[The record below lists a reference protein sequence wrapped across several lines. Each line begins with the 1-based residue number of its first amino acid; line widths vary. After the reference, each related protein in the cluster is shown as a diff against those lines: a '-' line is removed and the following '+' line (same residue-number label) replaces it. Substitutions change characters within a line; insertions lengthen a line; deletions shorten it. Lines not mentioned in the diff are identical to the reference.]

1 MSGPQDVRQ
10 DLIALNIKDNPVMEK
25 MMYLLAQYLAAA
37 GISFLEKKDDDS
49 HSNLGFSIE
58 NSSMYS
64 RPLNENGDTLS
75 VSYKKFTLEWN
86 SNDVSTSLRLDGTTH
101 AEILKW
107 IEKMATKAA
116 IKLPYAYSF
125 HYDFPYQIK
134 DNFVFKLLDFKSLRE
149 LLKLRV
155 LAQMTLETFLQDQN
169 LNSEIRIW
177 PHHFDTGA
185 YAVFNDM
192 KGDAIGLGLA
202 VPDTVCRD
210 HYLYISGYKGHE
222 AIDTSGFKPLS
233 LGSWGVNGFNG
244 AILPATEID
253 KNKGTAF
260 LSEAFFQYKN

>member
-1 MSGPQDVRQ
+1 MD
-10 DLIALNIKDNPVMEK
+10 K

-58 NSSMYS
+58 NNSMYS

-75 VSYKKFTLEWN
+75 VSYKKFQLDWN
-86 SNDVSTSLRLDGTTH
+86 SNGSSASLRLDGTTH

-107 IEKMATKAA
+107 INMMATKAA
-116 IKLPYAYSF
+116 IKAPYTYVF

-134 DNFVFKLLDFKSLRE
+134 DNFIFKVLDTNRLHKLLR
-149 LLKLRV
+149 LRV
-155 LAQMTLETFLQDQN
+155 LAHSVLETFLQEHQ

-192 KGDAIGLGLA
+192 SAQAIGLGLA
-202 VPDTVCRD
+202 VPDTVCSD
-210 HYLYISGYKGHE
+210 HYFYINGYQGHKV
-222 AIDTSGFKPLS
+222 IDTSGFRPLS
-233 LGSWGVNGFNG
+233 LGSWGINGFNG
-244 AILPATEID
+244 AILPATETDRD
-253 KNKGTAF
+253 KGIAF
-260 LSEAFFQYKN
+260 LSEGFNQYKN

>member
-1 MSGPQDVRQ
+1 MSGLLDAKRGLTV
-10 DLIALNIKDNPVMEK
+10 LNIKDNSVMEK

-75 VSYKKFTLEWN
+75 VSYKKFSLEWN

-107 IEKMATKAA
+107 IEKIAAKAA
-116 IKLPYAYSF
+116 IKVPYTYSF

-134 DNFVFKLLDFKSLRE
+134 DNFVFKLLDPKRLRE
-149 LLKLRV
+149 LLNLRI
-155 LAQMTLETFLQDQN
+155 LAQSVLEAFLQDQN

-185 YAVFNDM
+185 YAIFNDM
-192 KGDAIGLGLA
+192 TGDAIGLGLA

-222 AIDTSGFKPLS
+222 VIDTSGFKPLS
-233 LGSWGVNGFNG
+233 LGSWGINGFNG

-253 KNKGTAF
+253 KNTGTAF

>member
-1 MSGPQDVRQ
+1 MD
-10 DLIALNIKDNPVMEK
+10 K

-64 RPLNENGDTLS
+64 RPLNENGNTLS
-75 VSYKKFTLEWN
+75 VSYEKFILDWS
-86 SNDVSTSLRLDGTTH
+86 SNVVSTSLRLDGTTH
-101 AEILKW
+101 FEILKW
-107 IEKMATKAA
+107 IKKMGDKAA
-116 IKLPYAYSF
+116 IKLPYEYSF

-134 DNFVFKLLDFKSLRE
+134 DNFVFKLLDANRLRE
-149 LLKLRV
+149 LLNLRI
-155 LAQMTLETFLQDQN
+155 LAQSVLKTFLQDEN

-185 YAVFNDM
+185 YAIFNDM
-192 KGDAIGLGLA
+192 TGDAIGLGLA
-202 VPDTVCRD
+202 VPDTVCGD

-222 AIDTSGFKPLS
+222 VIDTSDFKPL
-233 LGSWGVNGFNG
+233 LHGSWGVNGFNG

-260 LSEAFFQYKN
+260 LSEAFIQYKY